1 MALAIDA
8 STPAIAVS
16 TNNGIATVTSASFT
30 PPAGALLYI
39 RWAWNTGAAN
49 TPAAPSITDSLG
61 TPLTYTLL
69 DHHSRADSPAVD
81 GQCAQWS
88 GVVGTSAAMT
98 VTVTAGTGTT
108 VHGGALHIT
117 VLTGQ
122 HATPIGAHGKSS
134 STSAAS
140 IAQSYTAQATSAWGF
155 IGVTDWDLK
164 GAETAGTGCTLT
176 NGGSG
181 NAGTE
186 ISYGFVRRTAADDS
200 NGSSNTLNV
209 TLPGTSTN
217 LSWVYAE
224 IVPAASPASTLPQTS
239 PRRRPAFPRIA
250 RTRATWTV
258 GPQLNPPM
266 PIQEVDQPR
275 RIRGLLPRRGRIV
288 SPVPPQVNPPYPVA
302 EVVQSRR
309 LRGLL
314 PRRARLAQP
323 VPAQVVVVPP
333 AFVPPPSRAPGRR
346 VLFQRRGRAAVPVP
360 PQQTVVP
367 PVWLPPP
374 VRARVRLAA
383 LRRSRPTPIPPVDV
397 PPPAARS
404 ARRPWLARLR
414 RSAPARVP
422 DAVIAPTPK
431 LIPVTT
437 GRRRP
442 LAWLQRRRSAQPPL
456 PSSATA
462 TVRDLVLSVGQPTP
476 KWTAG
481 PPTTR
486 WRTDDPRTR
495 WTPSAPATRWATKDP
510 AVNTTA
516 GPPRT

>member
-1 MALAIDA
+1 VALAIDA

-16 TNNGIATVTSASFT
+16 TNNGITTVTSASFT
-30 PPAGALLYI
+30 PPAGSLLYI

-49 TPAAPSITDSLG
+49 TPAAPSITDNLG

-88 GVVGTSAAMT
+88 AAVGTSAAMT
-98 VTVTAGTGTT
+98 VTATAGTGTT

-140 IAQSYTAQATSAWGF
+140 IAQSYTAQATSGWGF

-164 GAETAGTGCTLT
+164 GTQTAGTGCTLT
-176 NGGSG
+176 NSG

-186 ISYGFVRRTAADDS
+186 ISYGFVRRTTADDS

-209 TLPGTSTN
+209 TLPGTSTA

-224 IVPAASPASTLPQTS
+224 IVPAATPASTLPQTS
-239 PRRRPAFPRIA
+239 PRRRLAFPRIA
-250 RTRATWTV
+250 RTRATWPV

-266 PIQEVDQPR
+266 PIQEIDQPR
-275 RIRGLLPRRGRIV
+275 RIRGLLPRRGRTV
-288 SPVPPQVNPPYPVA
+288 SPVPPQVNPPYPIA
-302 EVVQSRR
+302 ETAQPRR

-314 PRRARLAQP
+314 QRRARPAQP
-323 VPAQVVVVPP
+323 VPAQPAVTPP
-333 AFVPPPSRAPGRR
+333 AYVPQLSRAPGRR
-346 VLFQRRGRAAVPVP
+346 VLFQRRGRAAAVVP
-360 PQQTVVP
+360 PQQTVIPPAWPPPPTRARIRSLGLRRARSASVP
-367 PVWLPPP
+367 AVNDLPPP
-374 VRARVRLAA
+374 TRPARRLW
-383 LRRSRPTPIPPVDV
+383 LPRPRRSTPRTPDVTAAPVAPKFIPP
-397 PPPAARS
+397 ATR
-404 ARRPWLARLR
+404 RRPFAWL
-414 RSAPARVP
+414 
-422 DAVIAPTPK
+422 
-431 LIPVTT
+431 
-437 GRRRP
+437 RRRP
-442 LAWLQRRRSAQPPL
+442 LQSPPL
-456 PSSATA
+456 AGPATA
-462 TVRDLVLSVGQPTP
+462 QVRDLVLTVGQPVP

-495 WTPSAPATRWATKDP
+495 WTTTTPTTRWATKDP
-510 AVNTTA
+510 AINTTA